1 MTRNKRKQLG
11 IILTIAG
18 ATALLVT
25 LFFIFF
31 GSNLVLNPEY
41 EFEPEQSIIQSSR
54 QLDFDSISIPGKE
67 SMEIQ
72 ANTKSVSV
80 DLYNPEDNKCYFE
93 ISILLEDG
101 TELYKSKLVKPGQNI
116 YKINLNKKL
125 TKGTYNATIHYST
138 YTMDGNYTPLNGA
151 NVPIRLIAE

>member
-1 MTRNKRKQLG
+1 MTHDKRKRLG

-31 GSNLVLNPEY
+31 GSRLILNPDH
-41 EFEPEQSIIQSSR
+41 EFEPEQSVVQSSQ

-67 SMEIQ
+67 SMKIQ
-72 ANTKSVSV
+72 ANAKSVSV
-80 DLYNPEDNKCYFE
+80 DLYNPENNKCYFE

-116 YKINLNKKL
+116 YKINLNKEL
-125 TKGTYNATIHYST
+125 AKGTYNATIHYST

-151 NVPIRLIAE
+151 NVPVKLIAE